1 MSIKA
6 IIFDFDGVLVE
17 SVDIKTRAFARL
29 FENEG
34 PEEARKVVDYHIK
47 NMGVSRFDKFRYI
60 YSEILR
66 KPLPEEQFK
75 NLCERFSRL
84 VVDEVV
90 TSDWVPGARVF
101 LEENHK
107 QYALFVVSATPE
119 EELKEIIHRREM
131 EHYFMSVFG
140 SPAKKSELI
149 RNILNTNGYKR
160 ESTIFIGDAIAD
172 WEASQE
178 TSVNFIARIRSLEEN
193 PFSGLNITCMHDLT
207 GLKECLEREINK
219 TMKSRIY

>member
-17 SVDIKTRAFARL
+17 SVDIKTRAFAKL

-34 PEEARKVVDYHIK
+34 PEIARMVVDYHMR

-66 KPLPEEQFK
+66 RPLSEEQFK
-75 NLCERFSRL
+75 NLCAQFSRL

-90 TSDWVPGARVF
+90 ASDWVSGAKEF
-101 LEENHK
+101 LENSHCL
-107 QYALFVVSATPE
+107 YDLYIVSATPE
-119 EELKEIIHRREM
+119 DEIRRIVRRRQM
-131 EHYFMSVFG
+131 EHYFKGVFG

-149 RNILNTNGYKR
+149 RNILNANGYR
-160 ESTIFIGDAIAD
+160 HDNTIFIGDAIAD
-172 WEASQE
+172 LEASGE
-178 TSVNFIARIRSLEEN
+178 TGVSFIARIRSLEEN
-193 PFSGLNITCMHDLT
+193 PFSGLKIICLHDLT
-207 GLKECLEREINK
+207 GLKECLERD
-219 TMKSRIY
+219 